1 MGLETLI
8 VILVILIIGILADGV
23 RRMLKE
29 RNKRLHMRI
38 DPKAK
43 ELAKQPYDDTNPE
56 LPSGGARA
64 LPRSGAPAPTRKPVP
79 ITQRRQAPGLGK
91 VGSMANAPK
100 APPLVM
106 EPEEQ
111 SKPPVTAAVQE
122 ELFQEPE
129 VAASS
134 AQTEAAREPEP
145 QVSPEPAST
154 VEQAPSHEPAA
165 RRAAPELLEV
175 IVMHMVTPAAN
186 AMPGRDLLQALLEQG
201 MRYGDM
207 NIFHRHQARN
217 GRDELQFSM
226 ANALEPGTFDI
237 DTMETQSFRAV
248 TFFLKMPGPANPG
261 DALERMLKTVRHLGD
276 RFGGEVRDDQHSALT
291 QQTTE
296 HMRERVRDFERRS
309 RVAGV

>member
-1 MGLETLI
+1 
-8 VILVILIIGILADGV
+8 VAD
-23 RRMLKE
+23 E
-29 RNKRLHMRI
+29 
-38 DPKAK
+38 
-43 ELAKQPYDDTNPE
+43 
-56 LPSGGARA
+56 
-64 LPRSGAPAPTRKPVP
+64 
-79 ITQRRQAPGLGK
+79 
-91 VGSMANAPK
+91 PK

-106 EPEEQ
+106 EPEEE
-111 SKPPVTAAVQE
+111 SKPPVTAAVQVD
-122 ELFQEPE
+122 LFQEPE
-129 VAASS
+129 VAAPLV
-134 AQTEAAREPEP
+134 QTPES
-145 QVSPEPAST
+145 VEPAPQRSAAPAASI
-154 VEQAPSHEPAA
+154 EPPSHEPPP

-237 DTMETQSFRAV
+237 DSMETQTFRAV

-261 DALERMLKTVRHLGD
+261 DALERMIKTVRHLGD

-291 QQTTE
+291 QQTIE
-296 HMRERVRDFERRS
+296 HMRERVRDFERRA

>member
-1 MGLETLI
+1 VGLETLI

-29 RNKRLHMRI
+29 RNNRLHLRI

-43 ELAKQPYDDTNPE
+43 ELAKQPYEEVNPE
-56 LPSGGARA
+56 LPSGGARV
-64 LPRSGAPAPTRKPVP
+64 LPRSGHSAPAPKPMP
-79 ITQRRQAPGLGK
+79 TTQRRQAPGLGNI
-91 VGSMANAPK
+91 GSVADEPK

-106 EPEEQ
+106 EPEEE
-111 SKPPVTAAVQE
+111 SKPPVTAAVQVD
-122 ELFQEPE
+122 LFQEPE
-129 VAASS
+129 VAAPLV
-134 AQTEAAREPEP
+134 QTPES
-145 QVSPEPAST
+145 VEPAPQRSAAPAASI
-154 VEQAPSHEPAA
+154 EPPSHEPPP

-237 DTMETQSFRAV
+237 DSMETQTFRAV

-261 DALERMLKTVRHLGD
+261 DALERMIKTVRHLGD

-291 QQTTE
+291 QQTIE
-296 HMRERVRDFERRS
+296 HMRERVRDFERRA

>member
-8 VILVILIIGILADGV
+8 VILVILILGILADGV

-29 RNKRLHMRI
+29 RSSRLRMRI
-38 DPKAK
+38 DPKVK
-43 ELAKQPYDDTNPE
+43 ELAKQPFDEINPE
-56 LPSGGARA
+56 LPSGGARVS
-64 LPRSGAPAPTRKPVP
+64 PRGPSTSPAPKPAP
-79 ITQRRQAPGLGK
+79 ITQRRQAPG
-91 VGSMANAPK
+91 VGNISSVAEPAK

-106 EPEEQ
+106 EPEEEIR
-111 SKPPVTAAVQE
+111 PPVTTAVQVD
-122 ELFQEPE
+122 LFQEP
-129 VAASS
+129 VPQPPVPQAA
-134 AQTEAAREPEP
+134 
-145 QVSPEPAST
+145 
-154 VEQAPSHEPAA
+154 PAA
-165 RRAAPELLEV
+165 RPDVEPDVEPEVEEVRETPPPPTRRVAPELLEV

-201 MRYGDM
+201 LRYGDM
-207 NIFHRHQARN
+207 HIFHRHQSRN

-237 DTMETQSFRAV
+237 DAMETQTFRAV

-261 DALERMLKTVRHLGD
+261 DALERMIKTVRHLGE

-291 QQTTE
+291 QQTVE
-296 HMRERVRDFERRS
+296 HMRERVRDFERRA

>member
-43 ELAKQPYDDTNPE
+43 ELAKQPYNDANPE
-56 LPSGGARA
+56 LPSGGARV
-64 LPRSGAPAPTRKPVP
+64 LPRSGNATPPPKPVP
-79 ITQRRQAPGLGK
+79 ITQRRQAPALGNT
-91 VGSMANAPK
+91 GSMTKTPK

-106 EPEEQ
+106 EPEEER
-111 SKPPVTAAVQE
+111 KPPVTDAVQVD
-122 ELFQEPE
+122 LFQEPDS
-129 VAASS
+129 APASPTVQS
-134 AQTEAAREPEP
+134 ESRPS
-145 QVSPEPAST
+145 VEPASAT
-154 VEQAPSHEPAA
+154 EPAPSHEAPTP

-175 IVMHMVTPAAN
+175 IVMHMVTSSAN

-237 DTMETQSFRAV
+237 DAMETQTFRAV

-261 DALERMLKTVRHLGD
+261 DALERMLKTIRHLGD

-291 QQTTE
+291 QQTIE
-296 HMRERVRDFERRS
+296 HMRERVREFERRS
-309 RVAGV
+309 RLAGV

>member
-29 RNKRLHMRI
+29 RNKRLHLRI

-43 ELAKQPYDDTNPE
+43 ELAKQPYDDANPE

-79 ITQRRQAPGLGK
+79 ITQRRQAPAIGK
-91 VGSMANAPK
+91 PGSMANAPK

-111 SKPPVTAAVQE
+111 IKPSVTAAVQE

-129 VAASS
+129 PQAS
-134 AQTEAAREPEP
+134 A
-145 QVSPEPAST
+145 EPAAT
-154 VEQAPSHEPAA
+154 VEQTPSHEPAA

-248 TFFLKMPGPANPG
+248 TFFLKMPGPGNPG
-261 DALERMLKTVRHLGD
+261 DALERMLKTIRHLGD

-291 QQTTE
+291 QQTIE
-296 HMRERVRDFERRS
+296 HMRERVRDFERRA

>member
-29 RNKRLHMRI
+29 RNSRLHLRI

-43 ELAKQPYDDTNPE
+43 ELAKQPYDDANPE
-56 LPSGGARA
+56 LPSGGARPI
-64 LPRSGAPAPTRKPVP
+64 PRSGAQKTPVPKPVP
-79 ITQRRQAPGLGK
+79 VTQRRQAPGLGNIAGTVKTPK
-91 VGSMANAPK
+91 V
-100 APPLVM
+100 PPLVM
-106 EPEEQ
+106 EPEEE
-111 SKPPVTAAVQE
+111 SRPPVTEAVQVD
-122 ELFQEPE
+122 LFQEPE
-129 VAASS
+129 PTAAA
-134 AQTEAAREPEP
+134 AQPPAVEPEP
-145 QVSPEPAST
+145 QPSAEPA
-154 VEQAPSHEPAA
+154 AAPPSHETAS

-175 IVMHMVTPAAN
+175 VVMHMVTPAAN

-237 DTMETQSFRAV
+237 DNMETQSFRAV
-248 TFFLKMPGPANPG
+248 TFFLKMPGPTNPG
-261 DALERMLKTVRHLGD
+261 EALERMIKTIRHLGD

-291 QQTTE
+291 QQTIE

>member
-29 RNKRLHMRI
+29 RNKRLHLRI

-43 ELAKQPYDDTNPE
+43 ELAKQPYDDVNPE

-106 EPEEQ
+106 EPEEE
-111 SKPPVTAAVQE
+111 SKPPVTDAVQVD
-122 ELFQEPE
+122 LFQEPDT
-129 VAASS
+129 AASS
-134 AQTEAAREPEP
+134 AQTPAAIEPEP
-145 QVSPEPAST
+145 RAS
-154 VEQAPSHEPAA
+154 AEPAA
-165 RRAAPELLEV
+165 AVEPPSHAPAPRRAAPELLEV

-248 TFFLKMPGPANPG
+248 TFFLKMPGPGNPG

-291 QQTTE
+291 QQTIE
-296 HMRERVRDFERRS
+296 HMRERVRDFERRA

>member
-29 RNKRLHMRI
+29 RNNRLRLRI

-43 ELAKQPYDDTNPE
+43 ELAKQPYDEVNPE
-56 LPSGGARA
+56 LPSGGARV
-64 LPRSGAPAPTRKPVP
+64 LPRTGAEVRTPKPAPTTR
-79 ITQRRQAPGLGK
+79 RRQAPGLGNT
-91 VGSMANAPK
+91 GSTAHAPK
-100 APPLVM
+100 APPLAM
-106 EPEEQ
+106 EPEEE
-111 SKPPVTAAVQE
+111 SKPPVTAAVQVD
-122 ELFQEPE
+122 LFQQPDS
-129 VAASS
+129 AASS
-134 AQTEAAREPEP
+134 AQTPATMEPELEPEP
-145 QVSPEPAST
+145 SPEP
-154 VEQAPSHEPAA
+154 

-237 DTMETQSFRAV
+237 DSMETQSFRAV

-261 DALERMLKTVRHLGD
+261 DALERMIKTVRHLGD

-291 QQTTE
+291 QQTIE
-296 HMRERVRDFERRS
+296 HMRERVRDFERRA

>member
-29 RNKRLHMRI
+29 RNNRLHLRI

-43 ELAKQPYDDTNPE
+43 ELAKQPYEEVNPE
-56 LPSGGARA
+56 LPSGGARVS
-64 LPRSGAPAPTRKPVP
+64 PRTGGSAPAPKPVP
-79 ITQRRQAPGLGK
+79 TTQRRQAPGLGNI
-91 VGSMANAPK
+91 GTLTNEPK

-106 EPEEQ
+106 EAEEE
-111 SKPPVTAAVQE
+111 SKPPVTAAVQVDLFE
-122 ELFQEPE
+122 EP
-129 VAASS
+129 ATAPPS
-134 AQTEAAREPEP
+134 AQAPEAAQPESQPSIEPVVENEP
-145 QVSPEPAST
+145 PSPEP
-154 VEQAPSHEPAA
+154 PP

-237 DTMETQSFRAV
+237 DTMETQTFRAV

-261 DALERMLKTVRHLGD
+261 DALERMIKTVRHLGD

-291 QQTTE
+291 QQTIE

>member
-29 RNKRLHMRI
+29 RNNRLHLRI

-43 ELAKQPYDDTNPE
+43 ELAKQPYDDVNPE
-56 LPSGGARA
+56 LPSGGARP
-64 LPRSGAPAPTRKPVP
+64 LPRSGTQKPPTPKPVP
-79 ITQRRQAPGLGK
+79 VTQRRQAPTPK
-91 VGSMANAPK
+91 V
-100 APPLVM
+100 PPLVM
-106 EPEEQ
+106 EPEEEAR
-111 SKPPVTAAVQE
+111 PPVTDAVQVD
-122 ELFQEPE
+122 LFQEPE
-129 VAASS
+129 VAAPS
-134 AQTEAAREPEP
+134 AQAPADKKP
-145 QVSPEPAST
+145 QPQPA
-154 VEQAPSHEPAA
+154 VEPAA
-165 RRAAPELLEV
+165 SAEPPSQPAPAPRRPAPELLEV

-237 DTMETQSFRAV
+237 DNMETQSFRAV

-261 DALERMLKTVRHLGD
+261 DALERMIKTIRHLGD

-291 QQTTE
+291 QQTIE

>member
-1 MGLETLI
+1 MGLETLK

-29 RNKRLHMRI
+29 RNSRLHLRI

-43 ELAKQPYDDTNPE
+43 ELAKQPYDDANPE
-56 LPSGGARA
+56 LPSGGARPI
-64 LPRSGAPAPTRKPVP
+64 PRSGAQKTPAPKPVP
-79 ITQRRQAPGLGK
+79 VTQRRQAPGLGNIAGTVKTPK
-91 VGSMANAPK
+91 V
-100 APPLVM
+100 PPLVM
-106 EPEEQ
+106 EPEEE
-111 SKPPVTAAVQE
+111 SRPPVTEAVQVD
-122 ELFQEPE
+122 LFKEPE
-129 VAASS
+129 PTAAA
-134 AQTEAAREPEP
+134 AQPPAVEPEP
-145 QVSPEPAST
+145 Q
-154 VEQAPSHEPAA
+154 PSAEPAA
-165 RRAAPELLEV
+165 APPRHETASRREAPELLEV
-175 IVMHMVTPAAN
+175 VVMHMVTPAAN

-207 NIFHRHQARN
+207 NIFHRHQSRN

-237 DTMETQSFRAV
+237 DNMETQSFRAV
-248 TFFLKMPGPANPG
+248 TFFLKMPGPTNPG
-261 DALERMLKTVRHLGD
+261 EALERMIKTIRHLGD

-291 QQTTE
+291 QQTIE